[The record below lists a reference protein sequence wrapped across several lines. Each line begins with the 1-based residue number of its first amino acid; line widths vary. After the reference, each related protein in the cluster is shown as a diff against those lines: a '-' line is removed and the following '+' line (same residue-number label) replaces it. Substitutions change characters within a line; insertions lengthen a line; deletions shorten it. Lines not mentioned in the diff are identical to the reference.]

1 MVRLD
6 MINKQAAVHKY
17 YHINSRNN
25 QWMMQMQLK
34 LIEEEYYYIEN

>member
-17 YHINSRNN
+17 YHMNSRND
-25 QWMMQMQLK
+25 QWMMQLK